1 MENAVRVH
9 QSPGQGNSSS
19 SSNAEN
25 VPFTF
30 NSNVH
35 YVCKEGYET
44 AGGIPLLTCRA
55 NGQWNREPPRCRLKQ
70 CPPLPPLENGR
81 ILYSSTERR
90 TDSRAEYHC
99 NAGYRL
105 NAPNSVRLCGGDDR
119 WSSLVMAAESEEVEE
134 EGDQSTYRCVLI
146 QCPPPARP
154 PGIRVLNLG
163 KARKTGGSWSKYY
176 SPGDV
181 IIFTCDSMKTRATA
195 KCRADGEWSREPP
208 HCPPVTPACGPLP
221 HFPHGSINV
230 SATRATFSCFEG
242 FQLVGGPAVVSCN
255 AKGVWSD
262 AIPSCVVVEKGGGKS
277 GDQALTNGSSSA
289 NQNEFASEHSSGDPE
304 EKKKEKS
311 LTKTLTLLLVTIGL
325 VLFGIFLAGGW
336 FVMRVRR
343 DKKTRKRWQE
353 YFGRYQHR
361 QSKTHIVMSTTNN
374 FGGGG
379 GGGGGSSSA
388 AAIAA
393 AAGVHHGGGGRG
405 VSSGASRGLL
415 SGGGSGHHH
424 GGHRHSGAHQQA
436 NHHHHHHP
444 HNKGN
449 YLLQTTS
456 SFSSSDNETVAA
468 ASDRKSIFTS
478 GTTGTI
484 NSDHGARTVSSYAED
499 GDTTAGEDHDQ
510 ESTFYDEEEEGEEE
524 ELDLDDDDL
533 YSLRMKGL
541 APTPIPASRQRNAIN
556 PAAGGGGGAQ
566 LQVITNSNPS
576 SAVAAAEMK
585 PIIQLHS
592 PKNPKSE
599 HIYSNVPYAF
609 VAGATPQPLSHSTPP
624 PSFSAATQASA
635 NPSSKPPVPVTE
647 L

>member
-19 SSNAEN
+19 SSSSSNAEN
-25 VPFTF
+25 VFTF

-70 CPPLPPLENGR
+70 CPPLPALENGR

-105 NAPNSVRLCGGDDR
+105 NAPNSVRLCGADDR

-163 KARKTGGSWSKYY
+163 KARKTGSSSTKNY

-393 AAGVHHGGGGRG
+393 AAGVHHGGGGKG
-405 VSSGASRGLL
+405 VSSSASRGLL
-415 SGGGSGHHH
+415 SGGGNGQH
-424 GGHRHSGAHQQA
+424 GHRHSGAHQQA

-510 ESTFYDEEEEGEEE
+510 ESTFYDEEEEE

-541 APTPIPASRQRNAIN
+541 APSTPTPIPASRQRNAIN
-556 PAAGGGGGAQ
+556 PAAAAAAGAQ
-566 LQVITNSNPS
+566 LQVNTNS
-576 SAVAAAEMK
+576 AAAAEMK